1 MRLALQQIDQQA
13 QRAGEI
19 IRRLRALVQNRETRL
34 EPSAVNPLVT
44 EVLGFVRGDARLN
57 EVELVQDLAETLP
70 TAMVDR
76 IQVQQILLNLLRNA
90 IESVVEARTAGR
102 EVRIS
107 TRHDGSGTLTIEVV
121 DNGSGVPAELVSR
134 IFDPF
139 CTTKESGT
147 GLGLAISRT
156 IAEAHHGRLSYAS
169 AEGGG
174 ARFILQ
180 LPCRE
185 TNA

>member
-1 MRLALQQIDQQA
+1 
-13 QRAGEI
+13 
-19 IRRLRALVQNRETRL
+19 
-34 EPSAVNPLVT
+34 
-44 EVLGFVRGDARLN
+44 
-57 EVELVQDLAETLP
+57 
-70 TAMVDR
+70 MVDR

>member
-1 MRLALQQIDQQA
+1 M
-13 QRAGEI
+13 
-19 IRRLRALVQNRETRL
+19 
-34 EPSAVNPLVT
+34 
-44 EVLGFVRGDARLN
+44 
-57 EVELVQDLAETLP
+57 
-70 TAMVDR
+70 
-76 IQVQQILLNLLRNA
+76 
-90 IESVVEARTAGR
+90 EARPSGR
-102 EVRIS
+102 KVCIS
-107 TRHDGSGTLTIEVV
+107 TRHDGADTLTIEVG
-121 DNGSGVPAELVSR
+121 DNGGGVPAALASQ

-156 IAEAHHGRLSYAS
+156 IAEAHHGRLSYAP

-185 TNA
+185 TS